1 MISRQ
6 KLLTL
11 LSALTDVLG
20 EMEKPSP
27 RQRLTKEQKIM
38 QKLDRNYLMYKRD
51 KKQKT

>member
-6 KLLTL
+6 KLLAL
-11 LSALTDVLG
+11 QNALTDVLG

-38 QKLDRNYLMYKRD
+38 QKLDRNYHMYKRN
-51 KKQKT
+51 KKQKS